1 MKHLAPLV
9 ALLVFVFLS
18 ACSPGAGG
26 VFGGGTRT
34 ARTVDVTQLPSM
46 RVVGFIVV
54 VPETLSVSEANSY
67 KPYADIVWRED
78 PLGDRHDQVKAIF
91 EDSITRAVAS
101 FSGDLPV
108 VLHIEVRRFH
118 AVTERTRYTIGG
130 VHEIDFW
137 LSVTNGRTGDVVIP
151 PYFISSK
158 FRAFGGEEALA
169 AEHAGLTQ
177 KVRITAHLE
186 ELIVQEL
193 TGKPAAPEL

>member
-1 MKHLAPLV
+1 MKLLTPVV

-18 ACSPGAGG
+18 ACSPGAAAF
-26 VFGGGTRT
+26 FGNRT
-34 ARTVDVTQLPSM
+34 GAARTVDVTQLPSM

-54 VPETLSVSEANSY
+54 VPEALSVSEANSY

-78 PLGDRHDQVKAIF
+78 PLGDRHEQVKAIF
-91 EDSITRAVAS
+91 EDGITRAVAS

-108 VLHIEVRRFH
+108 VLHIGVRRFH

-130 VHEIDFW
+130 VHEIDF
-137 LSVTNGRTGDVVIP
+137 LLAVTNGRTGDVLVA
-151 PYFISSK
+151 PYFITTNIK
-158 FRAFGGEEALA
+158 AFGGEEALA

-177 KVRITAHLE
+177 KVRIMAHLE

-193 TGKPAAPEL
+193 TGIPAAPEI

>member
-9 ALLVFVFLS
+9 ALLISLS

-26 VFGGGTRT
+26 VIGGTVT

-54 VPETLSVSEANSY
+54 VPETLRVSERNSY
-67 KPYADIVWRED
+67 KPIADIVWRGD

-91 EDSITRAVAS
+91 EEGITRAVAS

-108 VLHIEVRRFH
+108 VLHIQVRRFH

-130 VHEIDFW
+130 VHEIEFW
-137 LSVTNGRTGDVVIP
+137 LSVTNGRTGDVLIP
-151 PYFISSK
+151 PYFISTNIK
-158 FRAFGGEEALA
+158 AFGGEAALE

-186 ELIVQEL
+186 ELIVREL
-193 TGKPAAPEL
+193 TGIPAAPEI

>member
-9 ALLVFVFLS
+9 ALLVSLS

-26 VFGGGTRT
+26 VIGGTGT
-34 ARTVDVTQLPSM
+34 ARMVDVTQLPSM

-54 VPETLSVSEANSY
+54 VPETLRVSERNSY
-67 KPYADIVWRED
+67 KPIADIVWRED

-91 EDSITRAVAS
+91 EEGITRAVAS

-108 VLHIEVRRFH
+108 VLHIQVRRFH

-130 VHEIDFW
+130 VHEIEFW
-137 LSVTNGRTGDVVIP
+137 LSVTNGSTGDVLIP
-151 PYFISSK
+151 PYFISMNIK
-158 FRAFGGEEALA
+158 AFGGAVAPE

-193 TGKPAAPEL
+193 TGIPTAPEN